1 MAFAII
7 EKFAIAIIERPPA
20 LEAPTNGQ
28 IRWIFVLVVVDS
40 GVVRED
46 TGNDTAKWIGRLD
59 DCGSDRKDGWRRWN
73 AIG

>member
-1 MAFAII
+1 
-7 EKFAIAIIERPPA
+7 

-46 TGNDTAKWIGRLD
+46 TGDDTAKWIGRLD